1 LNRVTRSSLRFA
13 RWITSFSA
21 RSVSE
26 ALCALALFI
35 CLGATAAGAE
45 TRVAL
50 VIGNAAYAN
59 VPPLANPANDAEDVT
74 EALEDL
80 EFRVFTGIDL
90 DLAEMRA
97 LLADFSMAAQTA
109 DVALFYYAGHAFQ
122 VNAENFLLPV
132 ELRLTDAEEVV
143 DQTLPLAEVIAAL
156 QDSSGIRLIFLDACR
171 DNPLGLDGARGTAEG
186 LARIGSSVDFLIS
199 YATQPGAVAFDG
211 DARNGTFTEAV
222 LSHIQTPGQTLADMM
237 IAVRRDVISASGGQQ
252 IPWENTSLTRQFVF
266 NEGPVLATAETLF
279 FQVAAR
285 TQDPDL
291 MALYVERYPEGAHVR
306 DAAGFIES
314 GAIVRSAEA
323 VEGAEEDLWLLVRQ
337 TRMRELA
344 ARYLDLY
351 PGGRHQDAAR
361 RMLETLPSQADLGD
375 GQLCEALATHPRDAT
390 ANTAGVPFAR
400 LARNASLA
408 IEVCARA
415 ADAFPRRPHFTALLA
430 RAQAAAGQR
439 EEAVRLY
446 RDAAARG
453 DLRAMVSLALLMET
467 GDGVAQDLAGAM
479 ALYERA
485 AAGGSADA
493 AINLAV
499 ALYEGR
505 GVPEE
510 PQRAVELLARAAQ
523 GGSPIATFNL
533 GVLTQSGVTGSPE
546 DAFDLFRR
554 AARDG
559 EPRGYRAAAVLLDEG
574 RGVPADPEAA
584 ADLLLRGAAADTGEI
599 VAELGARAGDWRP
612 DTIRAVQ
619 ERLRAAGLYGGEID
633 GSAGPLFAEALR
645 LWRNGGFDVAVLAN

>member
-1 LNRVTRSSLRFA
+1 V
-13 RWITSFSA
+13 
-21 RSVSE
+21 RSVSD
-26 ALCALALFI
+26 AVRAWVLFVCLA
-35 CLGATAAGAE
+35 ATAAGAE

-50 VIGNAAYAN
+50 VIGNADYAA
-59 VPPLANPANDAEDVT
+59 VPTLANPANDANDVT
-74 EALEDL
+74 EALDAL
-80 EFRVFTGIDL
+80 GFRVFTGVDL
-90 DLAEMRA
+90 DLAGMRA
-97 LLADFSMAAQTA
+97 ILAEFSAAARTA
-109 DVALFYYAGHAFQ
+109 EVALFYYAGHAFQ
-122 VNAENFLLPV
+122 VNAENYLLPV
-132 ELRLTDAEEVV
+132 DLRVGDPGTVV
-143 DQTLPLAEVIAAL
+143 DRTLPLAEVIAAL
-156 QDSSGIRLIFLDACR
+156 QESSGIRLIFLDACR
-171 DNPLGLDGARGTAEG
+171 DNPLGIDRAPGMAEG
-186 LARIGSSVDFLIS
+186 LARVGSSVDYLIA

-222 LSHIQTPGQTLADMM
+222 LSHIQTPGQTLTDMM
-237 IAVRRDVISASGGQQ
+237 IAVRRDVIAASGGQQ

-306 DAAGFIES
+306 DAAGFLEG
-314 GAIVRSAEA
+314 GAVVRSAEA

-351 PGGRHQDAAR
+351 PEGRNVEAAR
-361 RMLETLPSQADLGD
+361 RMLETLPSPSDLGD

-400 LARNASLA
+400 LSRNASLA
-408 IEVCARA
+408 IEVCGRA
-415 ADAFPRRPHFTALLA
+415 AEAFPKRPHFTALLA
-430 RAQAAAGQR
+430 RAHAAAGQR

-467 GDGVAQDLAGAM
+467 GDGVPRDPTGAI

-505 GVPEE
+505 GVAENPA
-510 PQRAVELLARAAQ
+510 RAIDLLARAAQ

-533 GVLTQSGVTGSPE
+533 GVLTQAGTTGTPA
-546 DAFDLFRR
+546 DALDLFRR

-574 RGVPADPEAA
+574 RGVPSDPEAA
-584 ADLLLRGAAADTGEI
+584 ADLLLRGAAADSGEI
-599 VAELGARAGDWRP
+599 VAELGDRPGDWRVE
-612 DTIRAVQ
+612 TIRAVQ
-619 ERLRAAGLYGGEID
+619 DRLGAAGLYEGDAEGSGGPE
-633 GSAGPLFAEALR
+633 FAEALR
-645 LWRNGGFDVAVLAN
+645 LWRNGGFDVAVLTN

>member
-1 LNRVTRSSLRFA
+1 
-13 RWITSFSA
+13 
-21 RSVSE
+21 
-26 ALCALALFI
+26 
-35 CLGATAAGAE
+35 
-45 TRVAL
+45 
-50 VIGNAAYAN
+50 
-59 VPPLANPANDAEDVT
+59 
-74 EALEDL
+74 
-80 EFRVFTGIDL
+80 
-90 DLAEMRA
+90 
-97 LLADFSMAAQTA
+97 
-109 DVALFYYAGHAFQ
+109 
-122 VNAENFLLPV
+122 
-132 ELRLTDAEEVV
+132 
-143 DQTLPLAEVIAAL
+143 L
-156 QDSSGIRLIFLDACR
+156 QESSGIRLIFLDACR
-171 DNPLGLDGARGTAEG
+171 DNPLGLDRAAGMDEG
-186 LARIGSSVDFLIS
+186 LARVGSSVDYLIA

-222 LSHIQTPGQTLADMM
+222 LSHIQTPGQTLTDMM
-237 IAVRRDVISASGGQQ
+237 IAVRRDVIAASGGQQ

-306 DAAGFIES
+306 DAAGFLEG
-314 GAIVRSAEA
+314 GAVVRSAEA

-351 PGGRHQDAAR
+351 PDGRNVEAAR
-361 RMLETLPSQADLGD
+361 RMLETLPSPSDLGD

-400 LARNASLA
+400 LVPKCLARDRGLRPGGRSLP
-408 IEVCARA
+408 E
-415 ADAFPRRPHFTALLA
+415 RPHFTALLA
-430 RAQAAAGQR
+430 RAHAAAGQR

-467 GDGVAQDLAGAM
+467 GDGVPRDPTGAI

-505 GVPEE
+505 GVARGSGPRDR
-510 PQRAVELLARAAQ
+510 PPRARGAGRIAHRHLQSR
-523 GGSPIATFNL
+523 GSDPGRRRPGRPA
-533 GVLTQSGVTGSPE
+533 
-546 DAFDLFRR
+546 DALDLFRR

-574 RGVPADPEAA
+574 RGVPADPGGRSRSAPQG
-584 ADLLLRGAAADTGEI
+584 RGRGFGRDRRRT
-599 VAELGARAGDWRP
+599 RRRPGDWRV

-619 ERLRAAGLYGGEID
+619 DRLRAAGLYEGDAEGSGGPE
-633 GSAGPLFAEALR
+633 FAEALR
-645 LWRNGGFDVAVLAN
+645 LWRNGGFDVAVLTN